1 MTMIKFVVVEDNP
14 DFQKRIINVIDK
26 LVFKTNF
33 EYEIEKHDKYNEKL
47 SLTIEDCSVRKIYVL
62 DIELRGSESG
72 LDIAQEIRKADWD
85 SEIIFVTN
93 HDKMFE
99 TTYRTIYK
107 IFDFIEKFHDL
118 EKRLEKDLNLILSQ
132 KSDYTKYSFEN
143 NKIKMEVYL
152 KDITYIYRDTHERK
166 LVIHTT
172 NNRFFVNKTL
182 LEILDELDQR
192 FKQVHRACVV
202 NTDRVQLYDWCEGYF
217 ILDNKEKVELCS
229 KNYKENLNV

>member
-1 MTMIKFVVVEDNP
+1 MIKFVVVEDNP
-14 DFQKRIINVIDK
+14 NFQKRIISIIDK

-33 EYEIEKHDKYNEKL
+33 EYEIEKHEKYNTKL
-47 SLTIEDCSVRKIYVL
+47 CNTIKDCSIRKVYIL
-62 DIELRGSESG
+62 DIELKGIESG
-72 LDIAQEIRKADWD
+72 LDIAQEIRSVDWD
-85 SEIIFVTN
+85 SEIIFVTS
-93 HDKMFE
+93 HDRMFE

-118 EKRLEKDLNLILSQ
+118 ENRLEKDLSLILSQ
-132 KSDYTKYSFEN
+132 KDDYAKFCYES
-143 NKIKMEVYL
+143 NKIKVQIYL

-182 LEILDELDQR
+182 SEILDELDQR

-202 NTDRVQLYDWCEGYF
+202 NTDRVQLYDWHDGYF
-217 ILDNKEKVELCS
+217 VLDNKEQVPLCS
-229 KNYKENLNV
+229 KSYKERLNV